1 VELDSNIL
9 EKVLSSN
16 HVDDKICWVGYIK
29 KKKKYVGWEDTIN
42 LLKVGQIL
50 RLILTINKNVSW
62 FSGN

>member
-1 VELDSNIL
+1 MLGGI
-9 EKVLSSN
+9 
-16 HVDDKICWVGYIK
+16 YQK

>member
-1 VELDSNIL
+1 MT
-9 EKVLSSN
+9 KY
-16 HVDDKICWVGYIK
+16 VGWDISK
-29 KKKKYVGWEDTIN
+29 KKKKYVGWEETIN